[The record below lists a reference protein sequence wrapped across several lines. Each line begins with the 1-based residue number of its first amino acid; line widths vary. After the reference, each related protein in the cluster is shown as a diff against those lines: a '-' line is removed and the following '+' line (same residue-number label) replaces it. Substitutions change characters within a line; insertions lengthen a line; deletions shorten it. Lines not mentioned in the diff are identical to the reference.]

1 MWISITGLNL
11 KAFYHAPKFW
21 YYTIPAMRDAKNAPG
36 NILSEGNLIEG
47 THHTLSAWTDRES
60 MLKYM
65 RSSNHVAAMKILDD
79 VATGKVYG
87 YESSV
92 VPSWAEARQLYVTKG
107 RVVGAAARAEKKAGS
122 HAAEM

>member
-1 MWISITGLNL
+1 
-11 KAFYHAPKFW
+11 
-21 YYTIPAMRDAKNAPG
+21 MRDAKNAQG
-36 NILSEGNLIEG
+36 NIISEGNHIEG

-65 RSSNHVAAMKILDD
+65 RSSNHVAAMKILDE

-92 VPSWAEARQLYVTKG
+92 GKFISPAMNLHPSLLFFSRNCI
-107 RVVGAAARAEKKAGS
+107 
-122 HAAEM
+122 